1 MRTIEEKI
9 IQALRGWNGEGEKNL
24 SCRDSVEVDGNTKKY
39 YLWNS
44 LLFWNDS
51 ENIYYFSGCGWDTN
65 VTKSRLNQILGSFF
79 NAGIYQKNWS
89 WFLDWNGK
97 KYPIDSV
104 NSFYFKG
111 NKLYKIYKLGAQEE
125 EVKPL

>member
-9 IQALRGWNGEGEKNL
+9 IQTLRGWNGEGIKNL
-24 SCRDSVEVDGNTKKY
+24 SCRDVVEIEGSSKKY
-39 YLWNS
+39 FLWSS

-51 ENIYYFSGCGWDTN
+51 ENKYYFSGRGYSSST
-65 VTKSRLNQILGSFF
+65 TKSRLNQILGSFF
-79 NAGIYQKNWS
+79 NAGVYQKNWS

-97 KYPIDSV
+97 KYPIDSE
-104 NSFYFKG
+104 SIFMFKG
-111 NKLYKIYKLGAQEE
+111 NKLYKLGAHEE

>member
-1 MRTIEEKI
+1 MKTIEEKI
-9 IQALRGWNGEGEKNL
+9 IETLNGCNGEGVKTL
-24 SCRDSVEVDGNTKKY
+24 SCRDRVEVDGNTKKY

-51 ENIYYFSGCGWDTN
+51 ENIYHFSARGYNSQT
-65 VTKSRLNQILGSFF
+65 TKSRLNALLRNFF
-79 NAGIYQKNWS
+79 NAGITQKNWC

-97 KYPIDSV
+97 KYPVDSD
-104 NSFYFKG
+104 SIFCFKG
-111 NKLYKIYKLGAQEE
+111 NALYRLGAHEE